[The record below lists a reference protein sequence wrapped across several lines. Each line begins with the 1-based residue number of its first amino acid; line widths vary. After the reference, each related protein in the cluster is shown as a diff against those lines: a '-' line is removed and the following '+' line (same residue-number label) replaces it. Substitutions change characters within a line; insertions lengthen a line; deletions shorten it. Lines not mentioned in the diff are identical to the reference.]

1 MGYAVSTSEI
11 ENFVEIGDLVEI
23 IINGQKFEGNVY
35 KNTNSKL
42 NHVVVISLNAAI
54 WEKKKQFLEIGT
66 VLPKGNLVYVHRGL
80 IY

>member
-1 MGYAVSTSEI
+1 LGYAVSTSEI

-54 WEKKKQFLEIGT
+54 
-66 VLPKGNLVYVHRGL
+66 
-80 IY
+80 